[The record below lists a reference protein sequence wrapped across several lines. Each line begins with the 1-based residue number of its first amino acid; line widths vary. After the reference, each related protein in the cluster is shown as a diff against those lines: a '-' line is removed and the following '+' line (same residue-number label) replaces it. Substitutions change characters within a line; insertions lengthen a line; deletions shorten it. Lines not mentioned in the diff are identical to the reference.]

1 MINEKRLLDEF
12 LELVQTDSETH
23 HEGNIAKLLKSKL
36 EALGLTAEIDDAG
49 LSCDSDGGNVFAR
62 FPGTLESEPI
72 MLSAHMDTVAPG
84 RGVKPQIRDGAI
96 YTDGTTILGGD
107 DKGGIAAILEA
118 IRTVKEN
125 DLPHRTVEIIFSI
138 SEEIGL
144 AGAKAFDCSKL
155 TAKRAYIF
163 DNGGAT
169 GSCTTRA
176 AARTQISAEV
186 IGRRAHAGS
195 APDKGISAIQVAAKA
210 IANMNLLKVDEDTTC
225 NIGSIKSEFPNNV
238 VPDSCVLSAEVRCF
252 TQEGM
257 DKQVEHVRK
266 CLQDECDAF
275 GAELKFEVTPA
286 YAPYAI
292 AEDSGVFR
300 EFVAAVESLGCEV
313 KTKSGKGGT
322 DANIYNFRGIE
333 ALPVGIGMAKIH
345 TTDEYIKIENLNGSA
360 RLALALM
367 TR

>member
-1 MINEKRLLDEF
+1 MINEQRLLDEF
-12 LELVQTDSETH
+12 LELIQIDSETH
-23 HEGNIAKLLKSKL
+23 HEGNIARVLKEKL
-36 EALGLTAEIDDAG
+36 EALGLEAEIDDAG
-49 LSCDSDGGNVFAR
+49 IPCASDGGNVFAR
-62 FPGTLESEPI
+62 FPGTLTSEPI
-72 MLSAHMDTVAPG
+72 MLSAHMDTVSPG
-84 RGVKPQIRDGAI
+84 RGIKPQIRDGAI

-118 IRTVKEN
+118 VRTVKEN
-125 DLPHRTVEIIFSI
+125 NLPHRTVEILFSI

-144 AGAKAFDCSKL
+144 AGAKAFDSSKL

-176 AARTQISAEV
+176 AARTQLSVEV

-225 NIGSIKSEFPNNV
+225 NIGSIKSEFENNV
-238 VPDSCVLSAEVRCF
+238 VPDLCVFSAEIRCF

-257 DKQVEHVRK
+257 EKQVEHLRK
-266 CLQDECDAF
+266 CLQDACDEF
-275 GAELKFEVTPA
+275 GAEFKFNVMPA
-286 YAPYAI
+286 YASYSI
-292 AEDSGVFR
+292 AEDSGVFQ

-322 DANIYNFRGIE
+322 DANVHNARGME

-360 RLALALM
+360 RLALTLM